1 VGTLPVLEV
10 QVTSQIVGAG
20 ALHHDAII
28 AIEMVA
34 AKMEKGYDHIIERTD
49 EVKRDGYRTVAVNL
63 RPSDVMAGT
72 AGSP

>member
-1 VGTLPVLEV
+1 L
-10 QVTSQIVGAG
+10 ID
-20 ALHHDAII
+20 DAIV

-49 EVKRDGYRTVAVNL
+49 KMKRDGYRTVAVNL
-63 RPSDVMAGT
+63 RPSDAMAGT